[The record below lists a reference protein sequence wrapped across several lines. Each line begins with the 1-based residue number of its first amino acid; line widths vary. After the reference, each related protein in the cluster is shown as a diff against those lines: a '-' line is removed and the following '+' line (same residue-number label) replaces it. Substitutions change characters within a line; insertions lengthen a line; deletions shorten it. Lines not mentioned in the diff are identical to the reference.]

1 MSDSV
6 RPHRQQPTML
16 PPPWDSPGK
25 NTGVGCHFL
34 LQCMKVKSE
43 SEVAQLCPTLSDPM
57 DCSPPGSSVL
67 DFPGKSTGVECHRLL
82 RNPLSGPLNFPQVH
96 PVSLPGH
103 LVDDRGEVGGPVELH
118 CAQAL
123 EVALQH
129 TLNARAVGVLIIVV
143 LSGKIPCWTAHS
155 CVSPLLFHTPLQTP
169 AQLPSLLCH
178 PPLDPSLL
186 HVLDP

>member
-34 LQCMKVKSE
+34 LQCRKVKSE